1 MSNVNQFKKSRLVLG
16 LFLGLNSSA
25 VFAAPFGLTEF
36 YQKALGHDASLA
48 QAKAQ
53 YQADIQAIDT
63 ARSALLPQIQAD
75 GSYAINDSSIN
86 SSDVTTQDLSITLNQ
101 SLYQH
106 SNWARYEQS
115 KQSSDVALATLKNA
129 EQTLILSVA
138 KSYFAVLLAQQS
150 LVLTQSKQ
158 ASNRLQYET
167 ALASAELGLLS
178 RVDVLEA
185 KSSFDIAKSETIQAE
200 NALDNAQ
207 EALAKISGVSAINI
221 QQSGLK
227 VLELNSQLP
236 ELNLNET
243 ELENLAKSQN
253 LTVKIAQSQTDVA
266 SSEIEVQKSGYW
278 PTVALQAKYSDTRY
292 SDYQTGASF
301 ADNDRTSIAVSVSM
315 PLYSGGG
322 TNSQVTAAKQKSMAA
337 QQALRNAQENASLEV
352 RTQLRN
358 LHRGEKL
365 INALREAVKSNDA
378 FVESA
383 QEGYKVG
390 LKSMLEVLTAT
401 ANQTNAHRTLIE
413 AIHNQVLSHLTL
425 EASIGDLTLADIE
438 RYEPLLQAKP

>member
-1 MSNVNQFKKSRLVLG
+1 MSNVNQLKKSRLVLG

-25 VFAAPFGLTEF
+25 VFAAPFGLTEI

-53 YQADIQAIDT
+53 YKADIQAIDT

-86 SSDVTTQDLSITLNQ
+86 SSDVTTQNLSITLNQ

-138 KSYFAVLLAQQS
+138 KSYFSVLLAQQS

-158 ASNRLQYET
+158 ASNKLQYET

-207 EALAKISGVSAINI
+207 EALAKISGVPASNI

-227 VLELNSQLP
+227 ALELNSQLP
-236 ELNLNET
+236 GLNLNEA

-292 SDYQTGASF
+292 SSNGTGL
-301 ADNDRTSIAVSVSM
+301 ADNNRTSIAVTVSM

-322 TNSQVTAAKQKSMAA
+322 TSSQVTAAKQESMAA
-337 QQALRNAQENASLEV
+337 QQALRNAKENAALEV

>member
-25 VFAAPFGLTEF
+25 VFAAPFGLTEI

-53 YQADIQAIDT
+53 YQADIQAIGT

-207 EALAKISGVSAINI
+207 EALAKISGVSVTNV
-221 QQSGLK
+221 QQSDLK

-292 SDYQTGASF
+292 SSNGTGL
-301 ADNDRTSIAVSVSM
+301 ADNDRTSVAVTVSM

-322 TNSQVTAAKQKSMAA
+322 TSSQVTAAKQESMAA
-337 QQALRNAQENASLEV
+337 QQALRNAKENAALEV

-401 ANQTNAHRTLIE
+401 ANQTNAHKTLIE

>member
-1 MSNVNQFKKSRLVLG
+1 MSNVNQLKKSRLVLG

-25 VFAAPFGLTEF
+25 VFAAPFGLTEI

-53 YQADIQAIDT
+53 YKADIQAIDT

-75 GSYAINDSSIN
+75 GSYAINDSSNN
-86 SSDVTTQDLSITLNQ
+86 SRDVTTQDLSITLNQ

-138 KSYFAVLLAQQS
+138 KSYFSVLLAQQS

-158 ASNRLQYET
+158 ASNKLQYET

-207 EALAKISGVSAINI
+207 EALAKISGVSVTNV
-221 QQSGLK
+221 QQNGLK
-227 VLELNSQLP
+227 ALELNSQLP
-236 ELNLNET
+236 GLNLNEA

-292 SDYQTGASF
+292 SSNGTGL
-301 ADNDRTSIAVSVSM
+301 ADNNRTSIAVTVSM

-322 TNSQVTAAKQKSMAA
+322 TSSQVTAAKQESMAA

>member
-25 VFAAPFGLTEF
+25 VFAAPFGLTEI

-75 GSYAINDSSIN
+75 GSYAINDSSID

-138 KSYFAVLLAQQS
+138 KSYFSVLLAQQS

-158 ASNRLQYET
+158 ASNKLQYET

-292 SDYQTGASF
+292 SSNGTGL
-301 ADNDRTSIAVSVSM
+301 ADNDRTSVAVTVSM

-322 TNSQVTAAKQKSMAA
+322 TSSQVTAAKQESMAA
-337 QQALRNAQENASLEV
+337 QQALRNAKENAALEV